1 MSTTT
6 RPFAISPPG
15 PFALV
20 AAAALAVSAVGCGPA
35 EVGSVKAPPG
45 VSAKEFKAGRG
56 GFPTAGQAP
65 GGFQAPPGPGPHSAD
80 MRSRSPKSRSAGAMR
95 NRD

>member
-6 RPFAISPPG
+6 RPFTISPPG

-20 AAAALAVSAVGCGPA
+20 AAAALAVCAVGCGPA
-35 EVGSVKAPPG
+35 EVGSVQAPPG

-56 GFPTAGQAP
+56 GFPTAPQAP
-65 GGFQAPPGPGPHSAD
+65 GGFQTPPGQGAHGANT
-80 MRSRSPKSRSAGAMR
+80 RSRTSKSR
-95 NRD
+95 